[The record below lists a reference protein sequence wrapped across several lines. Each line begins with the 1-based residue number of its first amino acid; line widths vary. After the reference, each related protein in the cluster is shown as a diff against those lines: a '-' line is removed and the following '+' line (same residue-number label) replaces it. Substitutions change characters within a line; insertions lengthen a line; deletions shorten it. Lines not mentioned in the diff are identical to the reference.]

1 MNSRTPQFAALAV
14 VVLIGLLL
22 AAKVVREAVIAEEA
36 RREANRAARAKAIAE
51 LTTKAI
57 DKVTEKKIEYTADIQ
72 ACIDK
77 GGVPIKTLFTGRLKR
92 CDFPGKK

>member
-1 MNSRTPQFAALAV
+1 MNKRQYSALAV
-14 VVLIGLLL
+14 VILIGLLT
-22 AAKVVREAVIAEEA
+22 AAKVIHDLAVVEQT
-36 RREANRAARAKAIAE
+36 RREARQKARDEQRAKMID
-51 LTTKAI
+51 KAI
-57 DKVTEKKIEYTADIQ
+57 GKIVERKVEDIADVQ